1 MRKLV
6 VFYSLEGNTR
16 LAAKTIAEASGA
28 DIMEL
33 IPLSQPSS
41 EGFSRF
47 LRGGK
52 SAVKKE
58 IPELEPFG
66 VNPDDYEMIF
76 LGSPV
81 WAWTFTPA
89 VRAFL
94 EKHDLSGKKVA
105 IFMCHGGGPGKAPD
119 KLRSAVSG
127 SVIGELLLR
136 DPLRTDSEAQLKKAS
151 AWASDMSETAQ
162 ILS

>member
-66 VNPDDYEMIF
+66 VNPDDYELIF

-105 IFMCHGGGPGKAPD
+105 ICMCHERNATGNYHIFSYID
-119 KLRSAVSG
+119 F
-127 SVIGELLLR
+127 IGQIEIDTVADITIVA
-136 DPLRTDSEAQLKKAS
+136 DP
-151 AWASDMSETAQ
+151 
-162 ILS
+162 